1 MKAKQKISE
10 RITTGI
16 DNVISFFSPKAGFKR
31 RMYREAI
38 NISHKFGAYK
48 GASRDRLRS
57 SWLPGGG
64 SADQDLLPELSDIRE
79 RSRDLNRNDAH
90 ASGITSTMT
99 VNVIGTGIRPQ
110 SRVDKEDLGIDEQS
124 ANDFQKKAERA
135 WKRWVPYADAGERMD
150 FYEIQQ
156 LVDRQILENGEAII
170 VPLRLKDKDR
180 PYPLA
185 LQLVESDRLNTPQ
198 DKRSDKSIRSGVKIG
213 EKGEPV
219 SYFIQKT
226 HPGDISYRTRE
237 EARQYVEIQAKDKY
251 SRKNIFHLYYVS
263 RSGQTRGV
271 PFFTP
276 VLTYFKD
283 LAEYAEAE
291 LVAAR
296 IAACFSLFITSE
308 ASMDVGVNTA
318 YERNTSGQMVESLE
332 PGMIKHLM
340 PGESIT
346 SFNPQ
351 RPSATFEPF
360 VDRILRAISAALG
373 LPYELV
379 AKDFSK
385 TNYSSAR
392 AALLEARRYFKV
404 RQEWLAQKLCQ
415 PVWEML
421 LEEAYLKGE
430 IDADI
435 FYEKGKPVP
444 AWVRARWIAPGWSW
458 VDPLKEVKASREAI
472 AGNISSL
479 ADEAAGQGKDW
490 EEILEQRAR
499 EEQKRKELDLP
510 EMTANSKTP
519 KDEEEE
525 KKEEMKQEEEIRE
538 ILKDAEEV
546 TRKNEKLSGE
556 LAKMGNDNSV
566 LKKELAGI
574 KTKLEKVLIDG

>member
-1 MKAKQKISE
+1 MKTKQKISE
-10 RITTGI
+10 RITAGI
-16 DNVISFFSPKAGFKR
+16 DNIISFFFPKAGFKR

-38 NISHKFGAYK
+38 NISQKFGAYK

-57 SWLPGGG
+57 SWIPGGG

-90 ASGITSTMT
+90 AAGITSTMT

-110 SRVDKEDLGIDEQS
+110 SRVDKEELEIDEKT
-124 ANDFQKKAERA
+124 ADEFQRKAERV
-135 WKRWVPYADAGERMD
+135 WKRWIPYADAGERMD

-170 VPLRLKDKDR
+170 VPLRLETNAR

-185 LQLVESDRLNTPQ
+185 LQVIESDRLNTPP
-198 DKRSDKSIRSGVKIG
+198 DKKSDKAIRSGVRIG
-213 EKGEPV
+213 ENGEPV

-226 HPGDISYRTRE
+226 HPGDIYHRSAE
-237 EARQYVEIQAKDKY
+237 EAKQYIEIRAKGIMG
-251 SRKNIFHLYYVS
+251 RKNIFHLYYVS

-271 PFFTP
+271 PFFAP

-291 LVAAR
+291 LVASR

-308 ASMDVGVNTA
+308 ASMDVAVNSA
-318 YERNTSGQMVESLE
+318 YERNPSGQMIESLE

-340 PGESIT
+340 PGETIT

-360 VDRILRAISAALG
+360 VDRILKAISAALG

-404 RQEWLAQKLCQ
+404 RQEWLSQKLCQ

-421 LEEAYLKGE
+421 LEEAYLRGE
-430 IDADI
+430 IDAEN
-435 FYEKGKPVP
+435 FYEKGRPLP

-479 ADEAAGQGKDW
+479 ADEVAGQGKDW
-490 EEILEQRAR
+490 EEILEQRQR
-499 EEQKRKELDLP
+499 EEQKRKELGLP
-510 EMTANSKTP
+510 EMSADSKTP
-519 KDEEEE
+519 KDEEAEE
-525 KKEEMKQEEEIRE
+525 AEQEEEIRQ
-538 ILKDAEEV
+538 ILQAAEEV
-546 TRKNEKLSGE
+546 TKQNEKLSNE
-556 LAKMGNDNSV
+556 LTKAGNDNSI
-566 LKKELAGI
+566 LKKELSGI
-574 KTKLEKVLIDG
+574 KVRLDGVLVNG

>member
-1 MKAKQKISE
+1 MKTKQNISE
-10 RITTGI
+10 RMTTGI

-79 RSRDLNRNDAH
+79 RSRDLNRNAAH

-99 VNVIGTGIRPQ
+99 INVIGTGIRPQ
-110 SRVDKEDLGIDEQS
+110 SRVDKEDLGITES
-124 ANDFQKKAERA
+124 LANDFQKKAERA
-135 WKRWVPYADAGERMD
+135 WKRWMPYADAGERMD

-170 VPLRLKDKDR
+170 VPLRLKDEDR

-185 LQLVESDRLNTPQ
+185 LQLIESDRLNTPT
-198 DKRSDKSIRSGVKIG
+198 DKRSDRSIRSGVKIG
-213 EKGEPV
+213 EKGEPI

-237 EARQYVEIQAKDKY
+237 EARQYIEIPAKDKKG
-251 SRKNIFHLYYVS
+251 RRNIFHLYYVS
-263 RSGQTRGV
+263 RSGQTRGI
-271 PFFTP
+271 PFFAP

-308 ASMDVGVNTA
+308 SSMDVAVNTA
-318 YERNTSGQMVESLE
+318 YEKNASGQIIESLE

-421 LEEAYLKGE
+421 LEEAYLKDE
-430 IDADI
+430 IGVRN
-435 FYEKGKPVP
+435 FYENGKPIP
-444 AWVRARWIAPGWSW
+444 AWFRARWISPGWSW

-479 ADEAAGQGKDW
+479 ADEVAGQGKDW

-510 EMTANSKTP
+510 EMAAGSKTP
-519 KDEEEE
+519 KDEEDEE
-525 KKEEMKQEEEIRE
+525 TKQEEEIRQ
-538 ILKDAEEV
+538 ILETAEEV
-546 TRKNEKLSGE
+546 SEKNEKLSSE
-556 LAKMGNDNSV
+556 LARMGNDNSI
-566 LKKELAGI
+566 LKKELVNI

>member
-1 MKAKQKISE
+1 MKNQKTISE
-10 RITTGI
+10 KITAGI

-38 NISHKFGAYK
+38 NVSQKFGAYK

-57 SWLPGGG
+57 SWIPGGG

-99 VNVIGTGIRPQ
+99 INVIGTGIRPQ
-110 SRVDKEDLGIDEQS
+110 SRVDKEDLGITES
-124 ANDFQKKAERA
+124 LANDFQKKAERA
-135 WKRWVPYADAGERMD
+135 WKRWMPYADAGERMD

-170 VPLRLKDKDR
+170 VPLRLKDEDR

-185 LQLVESDRLNTPQ
+185 LQLIESDRLNTPT
-198 DKRSDKSIRSGVKIG
+198 DKRSDRSIRSGVKIG
-213 EKGEPV
+213 EKGEPI

-237 EARQYVEIQAKDKY
+237 EARQYIEIPAKDKKG
-251 SRKNIFHLYYVS
+251 RRNIFHLYYVS
-263 RSGQTRGV
+263 RSGQTRGI
-271 PFFTP
+271 PFFAP

-308 ASMDVGVNTA
+308 SSMDVAVNTA
-318 YERNTSGQMVESLE
+318 YEKNASGRLVESLE
-332 PGMIKHLM
+332 PGMIKHLI

-360 VDRILRAISAALG
+360 VDRILKAISAALG

-421 LEEAYLKGE
+421 
-430 IDADI
+430 
-435 FYEKGKPVP
+435 
-444 AWVRARWIAPGWSW
+444 
-458 VDPLKEVKASREAI
+458 
-472 AGNISSL
+472 
-479 ADEAAGQGKDW
+479 
-490 EEILEQRAR
+490 
-499 EEQKRKELDLP
+499 
-510 EMTANSKTP
+510 
-519 KDEEEE
+519 
-525 KKEEMKQEEEIRE
+525 
-538 ILKDAEEV
+538 
-546 TRKNEKLSGE
+546 
-556 LAKMGNDNSV
+556 
-566 LKKELAGI
+566 
-574 KTKLEKVLIDG
+574 

>member
-1 MKAKQKISE
+1 MKDKQKLSE

-16 DNVISFFSPKAGFKR
+16 DNVISFFSPRAGFKR

-48 GASRDRLRS
+48 GAGRNRLRS

-99 VNVIGTGIRPQ
+99 TNVIGTGIRPQ
-110 SRVDKEDLGIDEQS
+110 CRVDKDSLGISEKS
-124 ANDFQKKAERA
+124 ADNFQRKAERI
-135 WKRWVPYADAGERMD
+135 WKLWTPYADAGERMD

-170 VPLRLKDKDR
+170 VPLMLKQKGR
-180 PYPLA
+180 PYSLA
-185 LQLVESDRLNTPQ
+185 LQLIESDRLNTPS
-198 DKRSDKSIRSGVKIG
+198 DKKSDKSVRSGVRIG

-226 HPGDISYRTRE
+226 HPGDVSYRTRE
-237 EARQYVEIQAKDKY
+237 EARQYMEIKAKGEY
-251 SRKNIFHLYYVS
+251 GRRNIFHLYYVL

-271 PFFTP
+271 PFFAP

-308 ASMDVGVNTA
+308 SSMDVAVNSA
-318 YERNTSGQMVESLE
+318 YEKNQSGQMIESLE

-421 LEEAYLKGE
+421 LEEAYLRGE
-430 IDADI
+430 LKANN
-435 FYEKGKPVP
+435 FYDKRLD
-444 AWVRARWIAPGWSW
+444 WVRARWIAPGWSW
-458 VDPLKEVKASREAI
+458 VDPLKEVKASKEAI
-472 AGNISSL
+472 TGNISSL

-499 EEQKRKELDLP
+499 EEQKRKELGLP
-510 EMTANSKTP
+510 ETAVNSKNSS
-519 KDEEEE
+519 DEEEE
-525 KKEEMKQEEEIRE
+525 KKEGAKQEEEIRE

-546 TRKNEKLSGE
+546 VRKNEQLSSE
-556 LAKMGNDNSV
+556 LVKMGNDNSN
-566 LKKELAGI
+566 LKNELAGI
-574 KTKLEKVLIDG
+574 KTRLEKVLVDG

>member
-1 MKAKQKISE
+1 M
-10 RITTGI
+10 TT
-16 DNVISFFSPKAGFKR
+16 
-31 RMYREAI
+31 
-38 NISHKFGAYK
+38 
-48 GASRDRLRS
+48 
-57 SWLPGGG
+57 
-64 SADQDLLPELSDIRE
+64 
-79 RSRDLNRNDAH
+79 
-90 ASGITSTMT
+90 
-99 VNVIGTGIRPQ
+99 NVIGTGIRPQ
-110 SRVDKEDLGIDEQS
+110 SRADKEDLGINEEL
-124 ANDFQKKAERA
+124 ANDFQKKAERV
-135 WKRWVPYADAGERMD
+135 WKRWLPYADAGERMD

-170 VPLRLKDKDR
+170 VPLMLKDKGR
-180 PYPLA
+180 PYSLA
-185 LQLVESDRLNTPQ
+185 LQLIESDRLNTPT
-198 DKRSDKSIRSGVKIG
+198 DKRGDKTIRSGVRIG
-213 EKGEPV
+213 EKGEPI

-226 HPGDISYRTRE
+226 HPGDIQHRSIE
-237 EARQYVEIQAKDKY
+237 EARQYIEIQAKGGMG
-251 SRKNIFHLYYVS
+251 RKNIFHLYYVL
-263 RSGQTRGV
+263 RSGQTRGL
-271 PFFTP
+271 PFFAP

-283 LAEYAEAE
+283 LAEYVEAE

-308 ASMDVGVNTA
+308 SSMDVAVNSA
-318 YERNTSGQMVESLE
+318 YEKNASGQLVESLE
-332 PGMIKHLM
+332 PGMIKHLI

-360 VDRILRAISAALG
+360 VDRILKAISAALG

-430 IDADI
+430 LDVEN
-435 FYEKGKPVP
+435 FYENRPG
-444 AWVRARWIAPGWSW
+444 WVRARWIAPGWSW

-499 EEQKRKELDLP
+499 EEQKRKELGLP
-510 EMTANSKTP
+510 ETATNSKTP
-519 KDEEEE
+519 AEEEEE
-525 KKEEMKQEEEIRE
+525 KKEEMRQEEEVGE

-546 TRKNEKLSGE
+546 SMENEKLSGE
-556 LAKMGNDNSV
+556 LAKMGNDNSA
-566 LKKELAGI
+566 LKKELFGI

>member
-1 MKAKQKISE
+1 MKTKNKFSE
-10 RITTGI
+10 NIITAV
-16 DNVISFFSPKAGFKR
+16 DNIVSFFSPKAGFKR

-38 NISHKFGAYK
+38 NISQKFGAYK

-57 SWLPGGG
+57 SWIPGGG
-64 SADQDLLPELSDIRE
+64 SADQDLLSELGDIRE

-90 ASGITSTMT
+90 AAGITSTMT

-110 SRVDKEDLGIDEQS
+110 SRVDKEELGISDGLTEE
-124 ANDFQKKAERA
+124 FQRKAERV
-135 WKRWVPYADAGERMD
+135 WKRWTPYADAGERMD

-170 VPLRLKDKDR
+170 VPLRLKDKER
-180 PYPLA
+180 SYPLA
-185 LQLVESDRLNTPQ
+185 LQVVESDRLNTPP
-198 DKRSDKSIRSGVKIG
+198 DRKSDKSVRSGVRIG
-213 EKGEPV
+213 ENGEPV

-226 HPGDISYRTRE
+226 HPGDIYHRQAE
-237 EARQYVEIQAKDKY
+237 EARQYAEIQAKDDLG
-251 SRKNIFHLYYVS
+251 RRNIFHLYYVL

-271 PFFTP
+271 PFFAP

-291 LVAAR
+291 LVASR

-308 ASMDVGVNTA
+308 SSMDVAVNSA
-318 YERNTSGQMVESLE
+318 YERNQSGQLIESLE

-340 PGESIT
+340 PGETIT

-360 VDRILRAISAALG
+360 VDRILKAISAALG

-404 RQEWLAQKLCQ
+404 RQEWFSQKLCQ

-421 LEEAYLKGE
+421 LEEAYLKGD
-430 IDADI
+430 IDAAN
-435 FYEKGKPVP
+435 FYENGRPKS
-444 AWVRARWIAPGWSW
+444 AWTRARWIAPGWSW

-499 EEQKRKELDLP
+499 EEQKRKELNLP
-510 EMTANSKTP
+510 EMTDGAKTP
-519 KDEEEE
+519 KDEEDEE
-525 KKEEMKQEEEIRE
+525 AKQEEEIRQ
-538 ILKDAEEV
+538 ILEGAEEV
-546 TRKNEKLSGE
+546 TKRNEKLSNE
-556 LAKMGNDNSV
+556 LVKLENGNSI
-566 LKKELAGI
+566 LKKELSGI
-574 KTKLEKVLIDG
+574 KTRLDEVLING

>member
-1 MKAKQKISE
+1 MKTKNKFSE
-10 RITTGI
+10 SIITAI
-16 DNVISFFSPKAGFKR
+16 DNIVSFFSPKAGFKR

-38 NISHKFGAYK
+38 NISQKFGAYK

-57 SWLPGGG
+57 SWIPGGG

-90 ASGITSTMT
+90 AAGITATMT

-110 SRVDKEDLGIDEQS
+110 SRVDKEELGIEEKTADE
-124 ANDFQKKAERA
+124 FQRKAERS
-135 WKRWVPYADAGERMD
+135 WKRWIPYADSGERMD

-170 VPLRLKDKDR
+170 VPLRIKDKTR
-180 PYPLA
+180 PYSLA
-185 LQLVESDRLNTPQ
+185 LQVIESDRLNTPA
-198 DKRSDKSIRSGVKIG
+198 DKKSDKAVRSGVRIG
-213 EKGEPV
+213 ENGEPV

-226 HPGDISYRTRE
+226 HPGDIYHRSSE
-237 EARQYVEIQAKDKY
+237 EAKRYIEIPAKDELG
-251 SRKNIFHLYYVS
+251 RRNIFHLYYVL

-271 PFFTP
+271 PFFAP

-291 LVAAR
+291 LVASR

-308 ASMDVGVNTA
+308 ASMDVAVNSA
-318 YERNTSGQMVESLE
+318 YERNPSGQLLESLE

-351 RPSATFEPF
+351 RPSSTFEPF
-360 VDRILRAISAALG
+360 VDRILKAISAALG

-415 PVWEML
+415 PVWDML

-430 IDADI
+430 INAAN
-435 FYEKGKPVP
+435 FYQEGRPLA
-444 AWVRARWIAPGWSW
+444 AWLRARWIAPGWSW

-479 ADEAAGQGKDW
+479 ADEVAGQGKDW
-490 EEILEQRAR
+490 EEILEQRQR
-499 EEQKRKELDLP
+499 EEQKRKELGLP
-510 EMTANSKTP
+510 ELAGDSKTP
-519 KDEEEE
+519 KDEETEE
-525 KKEEMKQEEEIRE
+525 AEQAEEIRQ
-538 ILKDAEEV
+538 ILQDAEEV
-546 TRKNEKLSGE
+546 TKQNEKLTGD
-556 LAKMGNDNSV
+556 LAKMDNANTA
-566 LKKELAGI
+566 LKEELAGI
-574 KTKLEKVLIDG
+574 KNKLSEVLVSG

>member
-1 MKAKQKISE
+1 MKTKNKISE
-10 RITTGI
+10 WLSLGI
-16 DNVISFFSPKAGFKR
+16 DNIISFFSPKAGFKR

-38 NISHKFGAYK
+38 NISQKFGAYK

-57 SWLPGGG
+57 SWIPGGG

-90 ASGITSTMT
+90 AAGITSTMT

-110 SRVDKEDLGIDEQS
+110 SRVDKEELGVSDEL
-124 ANDFQKKAERA
+124 AEEFQRKAERV
-135 WKRWVPYADAGERMD
+135 WKRWTPYADAGERMD

-170 VPLRLKDKDR
+170 VPLRLKDK

-185 LQLVESDRLNTPQ
+185 LQLIESDRLNTP
-198 DKRSDKSIRSGVKIG
+198 SDKKSDKAVRSGVRIG
-213 EKGEPV
+213 ENGEPV
-219 SYFIQKT
+219 SYYIQKT
-226 HPGDISYRTRE
+226 HPGDIYYRVAE
-237 EARQYVEIQAKDKY
+237 EAKQYVEIQAKSEY
-251 SRKNIFHLYYVS
+251 GRRNIFHLYYVL

-271 PFFTP
+271 PFFAP

-283 LAEYAEAE
+283 LAKYAEAE
-291 LVAAR
+291 LVASR

-308 ASMDVGVNTA
+308 ASMDVAVNSA
-318 YERNTSGQMVESLE
+318 YERNQSGQMIESLE

-340 PGESIT
+340 PGETIT

-360 VDRILRAISAALG
+360 VDRILKAISAALG

-404 RQEWLAQKLCQ
+404 RQEWLSQKLCQ

-430 IDADI
+430 IDARN
-435 FYEKGKPVP
+435 FYEKGRPKS

-479 ADEAAGQGKDW
+479 ADEVAGQGKDW
-490 EEILEQRAR
+490 EEILEQRQR
-499 EEQKRKELDLP
+499 EEQKRKELGLP
-510 EMTANSKTP
+510 EMTADTKTP
-519 KDEEEE
+519 KDEEAEE
-525 KKEEMKQEEEIRE
+525 AEQEEEIRQ
-538 ILKDAEEV
+538 ILQAAEEV
-546 TRKNEKLSGE
+546 TKQNEKLSNE
-556 LAKMGNDNSV
+556 LTKAGNDNSA
-566 LKKELAGI
+566 LKKELTDI
-574 KTKLEKVLIDG
+574 KTRLDEVLIHG

>member
-1 MKAKQKISE
+1 MKTKKKISE
-10 RITTGI
+10 LILSGI
-16 DNVISFFSPKAGFKR
+16 DNIISFFSPRAGFKR

-38 NISHKFGAYK
+38 NISQKFGAYK

-57 SWLPGGG
+57 SWIPGGG

-90 ASGITSTMT
+90 AAGITATMT

-110 SRVDKEDLGIDEQS
+110 SRVDKEELGIDENT
-124 ANDFQKKAERA
+124 ADVFQRKAERV
-135 WKRWVPYADAGERMD
+135 WKRWTPYADAGERMD

-170 VPLRLKDKDR
+170 VPLRLKDR

-185 LQLVESDRLNTPQ
+185 LQVIESDRLNTPA
-198 DKRSDKSIRSGVKIG
+198 DKKSDKAVRSGVRVG
-213 EKGEPV
+213 ENGEPV

-226 HPGDISYRTRE
+226 HPGDIYYRTAE
-237 EARQYVEIQAKDKY
+237 ETKQYAEISAKDEY
-251 SRKNIFHLYYVS
+251 GRRNIFHLYYVL

-271 PFFTP
+271 PFFAP

-291 LVAAR
+291 LVASR

-308 ASMDVGVNTA
+308 ASMDVAVNSA
-318 YERNTSGQMVESLE
+318 YERNPSGQMLESLE

-340 PGESIT
+340 PGETIT

-360 VDRILRAISAALG
+360 VDRILKAISAALG

-404 RQEWLAQKLCQ
+404 RQEWLSQKLCQ

-430 IDADI
+430 IDAGD
-435 FYEKGKPVP
+435 FYEKGRPKS

-458 VDPLKEVKASREAI
+458 VDPLKEVKASIEAI
-472 AGNISSL
+472 KGNISSV
-479 ADEAAGQGKDW
+479 ADETAGQGKDW
-490 EEILEQRAR
+490 EEIYEQRQR
-499 EEQKRKELDLP
+499 EEQKRKDLGLP
-510 EMTANSKTP
+510 ETAADSKIP
-519 KDEEEE
+519 RDEGTEDAE
-525 KKEEMKQEEEIRE
+525 QEEEIRQ
-538 ILKDAEEV
+538 ILEDAEEV
-546 TRKNEKLSGE
+546 ARKNAE
-556 LAKMGNDNSV
+556 LNSELTKIGKDNTA
-566 LKKELAGI
+566 LKEELAGV
-574 KTKLEKVLIDG
+574 KNKLSEVLVNG